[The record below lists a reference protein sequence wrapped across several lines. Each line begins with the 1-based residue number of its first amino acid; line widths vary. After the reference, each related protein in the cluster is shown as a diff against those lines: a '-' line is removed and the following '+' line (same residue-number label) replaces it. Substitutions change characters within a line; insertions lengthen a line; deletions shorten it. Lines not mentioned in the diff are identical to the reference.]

1 MRLFQLVLLLL
12 WLSACAPFANQPSG
26 QQAVRPTFIGIPASA
41 RTATAISRSE
51 LDQELE
57 RELERLVGS
66 MTLEEKIG
74 QLMVVAFLDDHV
86 SPSIM
91 GLIDELHVGGVILVS
106 ANLRD
111 PSQAR
116 DLIDQLQAQA
126 KNSGAGIPLFTMLD
140 QEGGIVV
147 RATNGLTIWPSQ
159 MQQGASR
166 DREVVAR
173 AARGNAQELRAIGI
187 NMNLA
192 PVLDVNNNPSNPVI
206 GPRSFGADPNLVAD
220 LGVAALEAYQA
231 EGIVAVGKHFPGHGD
246 THVDSHYDL
255 PVIDK
260 ARSEFERI
268 ELVPFGAAARAGID
282 AIMTA
287 HIAVPHLSGD
297 QASTLSHAT
306 LNSTLRNYLGFEG
319 IIITDDLE
327 MQAISDRYGSAE
339 AALLAFRAGAD
350 LLLFRFN
357 QEQQRRGYQ
366 LLLAAIQA
374 EPELQEQLEQ
384 SVRRILRVKLRRG
397 LFQAQTRI
405 GLEQLASPER
415 QQAALEVARAG
426 LTLVRNEGQ
435 ILPLDPNDP
444 SPMLVLSPNPAQ
456 VAQREI
462 AIADPSSL
470 GSAIAAK
477 RAVTTL
483 NYSLDPSPQERASLL
498 AAAQSAH
505 TVIIGSYDAQLYSGQ
520 QALINELVASGKQLV
535 VVGLRLPYE
544 LQHFSQAPVYLA
556 AFDNRP
562 ASHRAIAE
570 AIFGEHAP
578 QGHLPVP
585 IADLAPLGFGLLN
598 YTQADRLR
606 P

>member
-1 MRLFQLVLLLL
+1 MRFLKAIALVLL
-12 WLSACAPFANQPSG
+12 LSACAPFANQAAND
-26 QQAVRPTFIGIPASA
+26 QARRPTFIGIPASA
-41 RTATAISRSE
+41 RTATAISQTDHDLESE
-51 LDQELE
+51 V
-57 RELERLVGS
+57 ERLIAD
-66 MTLEEKIG
+66 MTLEEKVG
-74 QLMVVAFLDDHV
+74 QLMVVAFLDDYA
-86 SPSIM
+86 SPAISA
-91 GLIDELHVGGVILVS
+91 LIQELHIGGVILVS

-126 KNSGAGIPLFTMLD
+126 KNSGAAIPLFTMLD

-166 DREVVAR
+166 DPEVVAR

-206 GPRSFGADPNLVAD
+206 GPRSFGADPNLVAE
-220 LGVAALEAYQA
+220 LGLAAIEAYQA

-260 ARSEFERI
+260 ARSEFERT

-306 LNSTLRNYLGFEG
+306 LTATLRNYLGFDG

-327 MQAISDRYGSAE
+327 MQAISERYGSAE

-350 LLLFRFN
+350 LLLFRFDH
-357 QEQQRRGYQ
+357 QQARHGHQ
-366 LLLAAIQA
+366 LLLAAVHA
-374 EPELQEQLEQ
+374 EPELQARLDQ
-384 SVRRILRVKLRRG
+384 SLRRILRVKLRRG
-397 LFQAQTRI
+397 LFQERSQI
-405 GLEQLASPER
+405 GLEELASPER
-415 QQAALEVARAG
+415 QQAAVEVARAG
-426 LTLVRNEGQ
+426 LTLVRNEGGL
-435 ILPLDPNDP
+435 LPLDPNDP
-444 SPMLVLSPNPAQ
+444 NPMLVLSPEPAQ
-456 VAQREI
+456 VARREI
-462 AIADPSSL
+462 PIADPSTLS
-470 GSAIAAK
+470 SAIAAK
-477 RAVTTL
+477 RPVTAL
-483 NYSLDPSPQERASLL
+483 NYSLDPSPQERVALL

-505 TVIIGSYDAQLYSGQ
+505 TIIIGSYDAQLYSGQ

-544 LQHFSQAPVYLA
+544 LQHFSQVPVYLA

-585 IADLAPLGFGLLN
+585 IADLAPYGFGLLN